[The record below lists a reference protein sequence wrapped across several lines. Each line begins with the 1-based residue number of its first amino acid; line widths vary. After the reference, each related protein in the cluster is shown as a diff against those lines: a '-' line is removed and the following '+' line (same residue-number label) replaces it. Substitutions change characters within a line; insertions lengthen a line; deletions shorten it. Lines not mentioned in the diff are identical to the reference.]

1 MSPIIFRPI
10 REQLEHD
17 RVIRQLQKQSKWRRE
32 FEVAVNLGAE
42 EEVAVKVGQRICYP
56 DLVLTRAAGARRLYG
71 VVEVET
77 AESVNH
83 LEAMAEWSHFAKV
96 RGVFYLYVPAGFT
109 DIALRLCQNSKIN
122 VTEIWAYYAFG
133 SQAKFSMTYRSPR
146 ATRLAKAAKKKG
158 STEETVKSVTVKPR
172 KVAKTKSRITK
183 VRKATL
189 NKASQKSLTKERV
202 TKKSPTKKSPTKKS
216 PTKKSPT
223 KKRVTKKST
232 EKRSKV
238 KSRSK
243 NVVSKTRRLTKT
255 KKVRKQS
262 SAKTAKRK
270 K

>member
-158 STEETVKSVTVKPR
+158 STEEIVKSVTVKPR

-202 TKKSPTKKSPTKKS
+202 TKKSSTKKSP
-216 PTKKSPT
+216 
-223 KKRVTKKST
+223 TKKST

-243 NVVSKTRRLTKT
+243 NVVSKTRGLTKT

>member
-42 EEVAVKVGQRICYP
+42 EEVAVKVGQRVCYP

-83 LEAMAEWSHFAKV
+83 LEAMAEWSHFAKA

-158 STEETVKSVTVKPR
+158 STKKIVKSATVKPR

-189 NKASQKSLTKERV
+189 NKRSQKSLAKKRV
-202 TKKSPTKKSPTKKS
+202 
-216 PTKKSPT
+216 TKKSPT
-223 KKRVTKKST
+223 KKRVTKKSPT
-232 EKRSKV
+232 KKRVTKKSPEKRSKV

-243 NVVSKTRRLTKT
+243 NVVSKTRRLTTT

-262 SAKTAKRK
+262 SAKTARRK